1 MTTHAAVPAA
11 GPHGPGK
18 PLSSPERTSW
28 VYLDGKWR
36 DDNPPLMRASTHAGW
51 LASVVFDG
59 ARAFAGVAPDLDLH
73 CQRAVRS
80 AYSLGL
86 KPTLSAE
93 ALEKLCWD
101 GIGRFPKGTEL
112 YIRPM
117 FYAETGFVE
126 PDPASTVL
134 ALVITESP
142 LPQPTGFSAC
152 LSSFRRPLPDTA
164 PTDAKAS
171 CLYPNAARAIFEA
184 KQKGF
189 DNAVMLDPLGN
200 VAEFA
205 TSNLWIVK
213 SGVASTPAANGTFLN
228 GITRQ
233 RVVKLLRA
241 AGVDVQERAMTMREV
256 RDADEVFATGNYAKV
271 QPVTRIEDRNF
282 QPGPVFKRARELY
295 WEFALKGKRG

>member
-1 MTTHAAVPAA
+1 MTMHAAAPRPAL
-11 GPHGPGK
+11 GK
-18 PLSSPERTSW
+18 PLSSPERKSW
-28 VYLDGKWR
+28 VYVDGKWR
-36 DDNPPLMRASTHAGW
+36 DDNPALMRASTHAGW

-73 CQRAVRS
+73 CQRAIRS

-86 KPTLSAE
+86 KATMSAE

-101 GIGRFPKGTEL
+101 GIRKFPQGAEL

-126 PDPASTVL
+126 PDPASTVF
-134 ALVITESP
+134 ALVITDSP

-164 PTDAKAS
+164 PTDAKAA

-189 DNAVMLDPLGN
+189 DNAIMLDPLGN

-205 TSNLWIVK
+205 TSNLWLVK
-213 SGVASTPAANGTFLN
+213 NGVASTPAANGTFLN

-241 AGVDVQERAMTMREV
+241 AGVEAQERSVSMREV
-256 RDADEVFATGNYAKV
+256 QDADEVFATGNYAKV
-271 QPVTRIEDRNF
+271 QPVTRVEDRHL
-282 QPGPVFKRARELY
+282 QPGPVYKRARELY
-295 WEFALKGKRG
+295 WEYALKGKKA